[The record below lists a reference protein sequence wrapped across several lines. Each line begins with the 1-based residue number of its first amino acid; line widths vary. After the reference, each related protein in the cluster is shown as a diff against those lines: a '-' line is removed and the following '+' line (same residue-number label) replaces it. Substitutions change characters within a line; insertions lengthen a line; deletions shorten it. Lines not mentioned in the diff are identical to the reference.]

1 VTPPPSEKELND
13 VIDRAIVRLQ
23 SAPMDAAQ
31 KQLIETV
38 VASLRGAQATN
49 RKVFEQLSAVM
60 DYIANARREIAA
72 VEPHAIKGQHIPTAT
87 DELDAVVASTE
98 EATHKIMDAC
108 DALNNAAATLPPE
121 AQTQVTDQVNRI
133 FEACN
138 FQDIT
143 GQRIT
148 KVVRTL
154 KHIEDQV
161 SSLVAALESVGLR
174 PADNPDGY
182 EKLNVSKATDPEK
195 HLLNGPQAGSQA
207 IKQDEIDKLFG

>member
-1 VTPPPSEKELND
+1 VTPPSEKELNE
-13 VIDRAIVRLQ
+13 VIDRAISRLQ
-23 SAPMDAAQ
+23 AAPLDAAQ
-31 KQLIETV
+31 KQMVETV
-38 VASLRGAQATN
+38 VSSLRTAQATN
-49 RKVFEQLSAVM
+49 RKVFEQLSSVM

-72 VEPHAIKGQHIPTAT
+72 VEPGAIKGQHIPNAT
-87 DELDAVVASTE
+87 DELDAVVAATE
-98 EATHKIMDAC
+98 DATHKIMDAC
-108 DALNNAAATLPPE
+108 DALSNAAAALPPE

-161 SSLVAALESVGLR
+161 SALVTALESVGLR
-174 PADNPDGY
+174 PVDDPDGY
-182 EKLNVSKATDPEK
+182 SKLNVSKATDPEK
-195 HLLNGPQAGSQA
+195 HLLNGPQAGNEA

>member
-1 VTPPPSEKELND
+1 LTPTPEKEFND
-13 VIDRAIVRLQ
+13 AIDRAIVRLQ
-23 SAPMDAAQ
+23 SASLDAAQ
-31 KQLIETV
+31 KQLVETV
-38 VASLRGAQATN
+38 VSSLRTAQATN
-49 RKVFEQLSAVM
+49 RKVFEQLSSVM

-72 VEPHAIKGQHIPTAT
+72 VEPGAIKGQHIPNAT
-87 DELDAVVASTE
+87 DELDAVVAATE
-98 EATHKIMDAC
+98 EATHKIMDSC
-108 DALNNAAATLPPE
+108 DALSNAAATLPPE

-161 SSLVAALESVGLR
+161 SALVHALEAVGLR
-174 PADNPDGY
+174 PTDNPEGY

-195 HLLNGPQAGSQA
+195 HLLNGPQEGGQA
-207 IKQDEIDKLFG
+207 IKQDDIDKLFG